1 MLGDIIN
8 VDSRIS
14 RRLCGSSES
23 RRPRQLI
30 AVDTRRSTG
39 DDCRVRGS
47 SGPADVATLVR
58 GQPHP
63 AVMRLFGA
71 PVWLAGQSQLADQ
84 SQPQKRGKRRADSAA
99 TKAAYL
105 LQQFRRICRSS
116 ARRTALRPL
125 LCISCTERLFRHL
138 NSAAT
143 AQLPEANPCASA
155 SNTTRIRREVRSSR
169 WVTSQIGKRTG
180 GTSSSTRMMPGV
192 SRAISSIM
200 APMPIP

>member
-47 SGPADVATLVR
+47 SGPADVPTLVR

-84 SQPQKRGKRRADSAA
+84 SQPQKRAKRRAESAA

-105 LQQFRRICRSS
+105 QSNGRSAVRRAEDLQIRRNC
-116 ARRTALRPL
+116 
-125 LCISCTERLFRHL
+125 CISCTERLSRHL

-143 AQLPEANPCASA
+143 AQLLEANPCASA

-169 WVTSQIGKRTG
+169 WVTSQIGKRTD

-200 APMPIP
+200 APMPMP